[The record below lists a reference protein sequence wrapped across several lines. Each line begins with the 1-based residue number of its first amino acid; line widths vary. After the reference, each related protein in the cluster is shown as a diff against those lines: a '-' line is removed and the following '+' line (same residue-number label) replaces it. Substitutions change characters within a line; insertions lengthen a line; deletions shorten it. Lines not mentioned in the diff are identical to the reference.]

1 MECRNID
8 STKTQEQQKR
18 RAVGQAEQYKS
29 NERKKKVN
37 KNLDSSAVCQWCCI
51 CSIWRH
57 RSVEKLAVL
66 SARSAPSLCWL
77 HRYTIKPYIYTAGT
91 WTYSVL
97 LSTSFSNTPFP
108 LCSAHRYTPSLGVRS
123 APRGG
128 DREGAWLDAYR
139 RKSVPE
145 APHVYCIRSTRS
157 GAGLYICIKKKSQC
171 HSKRRLIVGFQFRLA
186 EVWCS
191 LLVMPQARG
200 MLVGVLLFLSPLL
213 HFWKE
218 KKKSEKKIPGN
229 FSLGC

>member
-1 MECRNID
+1 MAGGCGRGDEWKSDHILRLMECRNID

-18 RAVGQAEQYKS
+18 PDRQNSTSPTKEK
-29 NERKKKVN
+29 RKWIRIWTAAPCASGVV
-37 KNLDSSAVCQWCCI
+37 SAAYDDI
-51 CSIWRH
+51 GLS
-57 RSVEKLAVL
+57 RSFAVL
-66 SARSAPSLCWL
+66 SARSAQSLCWL
-77 HRYTIKPYIYTAGT
+77 HRYTIKAYIYTAGT

-123 APRGG
+123 VPRGG

-145 APHVYCIRSTRS
+145 APHVYYIRSTRS

-171 HSKRRLIVGFQFRLA
+171 HSKRRLIVEFQFRLA

-200 MLVGVLLFLSPLL
+200 
-213 HFWKE
+213 
-218 KKKSEKKIPGN
+218 
-229 FSLGC
+229 